1 MFLTTE
7 SLSIFLTAPKLI
19 IPLYGGRKEG
29 GKEEG
34 VEGAGVVGGEGLI
47 ICKVLDINVF
57 IFSFEKFI
65 AR

>member
-1 MFLTTE
+1 MSLTTE

-19 IPLYGGRKEG
+19 ISLYGGRRKEG
-29 GKEEG
+29 GREEG
-34 VEGAGVVGGEGLI
+34 VDGVGVGGLI

>member
-1 MFLTTE
+1 MG
-7 SLSIFLTAPKLI
+7 
-19 IPLYGGRKEG
+19 GGRKEG
-29 GKEEG
+29 RRKGWIELG
-34 VEGAGVVGGEGLI
+34 WMVEGGLI